1 MPSSLTLLHCTVTN
15 LLITHSFF
23 LWHSVKKDPSAL
35 LSICWLG
42 LVISPLMVF
51 TSYGFNVCVISF
63 GSSLGNLISCTGKK
77 KLRGLKLK
85 LQADMMGSVERN
97 WNESVLLRDRDSS
110 KMRLIMNEVDFIVMR
125 LGRGI
130 LTSPSPNMAIKYL
143 NNKWWIM
150 QNVTF
155 LASGFIKSYNWIC
168 TQRLRLSS
176 FIKKKDVLVF
186 LEEDEKK
193 SLLWLSAQS
202 VFGPEIANQSISIN
216 NTAAWVL
223 NDIVC
228 SGVTRKNE
236 FLRGRKISPAHRKV
250 FTKARFGTAL
260 CTKI

>member
-63 GSSLGNLISCTGKK
+63 GSGLGNLVSCTGKT

-85 LQADMMGSVERN
+85 LQADMMGSVDRN

-110 KMRLIMNEVDFIVMR
+110 KTRLIMNEVDFIVMR

-143 NNKWWIM
+143 KNKWWIM

-176 FIKKKDVLVF
+176 FIKKRTSLF
-186 LEEDEKK
+186 SWKK
-193 SLLWLSAQS
+193 MRKKA
-202 VFGPEIANQSISIN
+202 
-216 NTAAWVL
+216 
-223 NDIVC
+223 C
-228 SGVTRKNE
+228 SGYLPNLSLAQKLPTRASLSTIQ
-236 FLRGRKISPAHRKV
+236 LRQ
-250 FTKARFGTAL
+250 
-260 CTKI
+260 C